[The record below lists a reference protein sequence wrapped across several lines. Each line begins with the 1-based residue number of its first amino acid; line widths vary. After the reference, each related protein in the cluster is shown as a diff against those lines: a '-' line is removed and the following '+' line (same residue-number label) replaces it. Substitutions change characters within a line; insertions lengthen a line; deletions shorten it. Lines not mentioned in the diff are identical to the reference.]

1 MPQLDISTFPS
12 QLFWLAVIFVVLYLL
27 MARLALPRVG
37 AMIAQRKARIEADLE
52 RAQQMKA
59 EADAV
64 MAAYQRTLAEARAQ
78 AQATVAAAVER
89 FNAEAAEGQRKAGE
103 KLAAE
108 TSAAE
113 GRIAEAKTQ
122 ALANLRTVAIDVARA
137 TARKLTGT
145 DIDDARA
152 AAAVDRVMK
161 ERA

>member
-1 MPQLDISTFPS
+1 MPQLDFATFPS
-12 QLFWLAVIFVVLYLL
+12 QLFWLVVIFVVLYLL
-27 MARLALPRVG
+27 MSRLALPRLG
-37 AMIAQRKARIEADLE
+37 AMIAQRKARIESDLE

-64 MAAYQRTLAEARAQ
+64 MAAYQRTLAEARTQ
-78 AQATVAAAVER
+78 AQATVAEALER
-89 FNAEAAEGQRKAGE
+89 FNAEAAEHQRKAGE

-108 TSAAE
+108 TAAAE

-137 TARKLTGT
+137 TARKLTGA

-152 AAAVDRVMK
+152 AAAVDRVIK
-161 ERA
+161 ERT

>member
-1 MPQLDISTFPS
+1 
-12 QLFWLAVIFVVLYLL
+12 
-27 MARLALPRVG
+27 
-37 AMIAQRKARIEADLE
+37 MIAQRKARIEADLE

-64 MAAYQRTLAEARAQ
+64 MTAYQRTLAEARAQ
-78 AQATVAAAVER
+78 AQATVAEAVER
-89 FNAEAAEGQRKAGE
+89 FNAAAAEHQRKAGE

-108 TSAAE
+108 TAAAE
-113 GRIAEAKTQ
+113 GRIAEAKAQ

-137 TARKLTGT
+137 TARKLTGV

>member
-1 MPQLDISTFPS
+1 MPQLDPATFPS
-12 QLFWLAVIFVVLYLL
+12 QIFWLAVIFVVLYLL
-27 MARLALPRVG
+27 MARLALPRLG

-64 MAAYQRTLAEARAQ
+64 MTAYQRTLAEARAQ
-78 AQATVAAAVER
+78 AQATVAEAVER
-89 FNAEAAEGQRKAGE
+89 FNAAAAEHQRKAGE

-108 TSAAE
+108 TAAAE
-113 GRIAEAKTQ
+113 GRIAEAKAQ

-137 TARKLTGT
+137 TARKLTGV